1 MELLF
6 DPQAWVSFLTLAV
19 LEIVLGIDNIII
31 LALLVERLPAAQRV
45 SARLLGSG
53 FAMLT
58 RIALLLSV
66 IWATNLRE
74 PLFTAF
80 GLTVSLRD
88 AVLLVGGAFLV
99 VQSGAELVELW
110 KQRRVE
116 RKPGPAR
123 GYWLIILQI
132 GMLDIVFSFDTVFTA
147 VGLAKRTAVMVA
159 AIVVSVLAMIGVS
172 SAVSRF
178 IDRHPTV
185 KALALAFMVLVGLSL
200 VAEAGHVEIPQVYLY
215 GAVGVSA
222 VVVWLNK
229 RLRRRG

>member
-31 LALLVERLPAAQRV
+31 LALLVDRLPPARRF
-45 SARLLGSG
+45 SARILGSG

-66 IWATNLRE
+66 IWATKLRK

-80 GLTVSLRD
+80 GLAVSLRD
-88 AVLLVGGAFLV
+88 AVLFAGGAFLV
-99 VQSGAELVELW
+99 VQSGAEMVELW
-110 KQRRVE
+110 RQRRVE

-123 GYWLIILQI
+123 SYWLIILQI

-147 VGLAKRTAVMVA
+147 IGLAKSTAVMVA

-178 IDRHPTV
+178 IDRHPTI

-215 GAVGVSA
+215 FAIGVSA